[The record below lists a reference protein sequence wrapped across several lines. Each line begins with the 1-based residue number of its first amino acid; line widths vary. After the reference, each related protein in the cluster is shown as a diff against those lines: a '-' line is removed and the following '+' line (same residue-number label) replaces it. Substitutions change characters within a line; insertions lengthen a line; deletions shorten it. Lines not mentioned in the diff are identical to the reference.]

1 MDAYMTIQGDT
12 WDLISWKIYGAER
25 YMQQL
30 IEANWDHADTLI
42 FSSGTVLKAP
52 VIDTTETADEV
63 PFWRTED
70 E

>member
-1 MDAYMTIQGDT
+1 MDTYMTIQGDT
-12 WDLISWKIYGAER
+12 WDLIAWRLYGAER

-42 FSSGTVLKAP
+42 FSAGTMLKVP
-52 VIDTTETADEV
+52 IIDKTETADEA